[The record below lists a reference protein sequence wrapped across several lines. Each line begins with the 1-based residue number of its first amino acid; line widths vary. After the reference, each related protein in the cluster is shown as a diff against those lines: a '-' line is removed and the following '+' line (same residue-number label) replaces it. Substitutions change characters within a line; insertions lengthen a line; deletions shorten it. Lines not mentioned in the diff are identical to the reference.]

1 MLVNLCWFKKIIMA
15 FLSNFVHNIEKPL
28 IQAAAIIV
36 SVFVVNIGS
45 LLVKATGLI
54 DITNRFPW
62 LNAASFM
69 LFFAVLNSIYSITA
83 KSVPHYWGL
92 SMYSFML
99 VAGVSGLQAWAFSG
113 ISIVDAG
120 SYMWIYVV
128 VTFGYLVFLTIMA
141 VLKKVVAFAE
151 KEEWNSP
158 KMRPRG

>member
-1 MLVNLCWFKKIIMA
+1 MK
-15 FLSNFVHNIEKPL
+15 FLDKLLLQSEKPFV
-28 IQAAAIIV
+28 QAIMVIIA
-36 SVFVVNIGS
+36 VFVVNIVS
-45 LLVKATGLI
+45 LLVKSTGLI
-54 DITNRFPW
+54 EITNRFAW

-99 VAGVSGLQAWAFSG
+99 VAVISGVQAYFFSG
-113 ISIVDAG
+113 ISIANAG

-128 VTFGYLVFLTIMA
+128 VTFGYLVFLSLMTM
-141 VLKKVVAFAE
+141 LKKVVSFAE

-158 KMRPRG
+158 KIRPRR

>member
-1 MLVNLCWFKKIIMA
+1 MPL
-15 FLSNFVHNIEKPL
+15 LSNFKYDIEKPL
-28 IQAAAIIV
+28 IQAATVIA

-45 LLVKATGLI
+45 LMVIATGLI
-54 DITNRFPW
+54 DVTNRFPW

-92 SMYSFML
+92 SMYSFMI
-99 VAGVSGLQAWAFSG
+99 VAGLSGLQAWAFSG

-151 KEEWNSP
+151 KEEWNNP

>member
-1 MLVNLCWFKKIIMA
+1 MPL
-15 FLSNFVHNIEKPL
+15 LSNFQYNIEKPL
-28 IQAAAIIV
+28 IQAATIIA

-45 LLVKATGLI
+45 LLVIATDLI
-54 DITNRFPW
+54 SVTNRFPW

-83 KSVPHYWGL
+83 KSVPHYWGI
-92 SMYSFML
+92 SMYSFMI

-120 SYMWIYVV
+120 SYMWIYAV

-141 VLKKVVAFAE
+141 VLKKVVGFAE

>member
-1 MLVNLCWFKKIIMA
+1 MGLLTKFQ
-15 FLSNFVHNIEKPL
+15 FNIEKPL
-28 IQAAAIIV
+28 VQAAIIIA

-45 LLVKATGLI
+45 LMVIATGWI
-54 DITNRFPW
+54 EVTHRFPW

-92 SMYSFML
+92 SMYSFMI

-113 ISIVDAG
+113 IPIANAG

-128 VTFGYLVFLTIMA
+128 VTFGYLVFLTIMSI
-141 VLKKVVAFAE
+141 LKKVVAFAE

>member
-1 MLVNLCWFKKIIMA
+1 MA
-15 FLSNFVHNIEKPL
+15 FLSNFLHNIEKPL

>member
-1 MLVNLCWFKKIIMA
+1 MTL
-15 FLSNFVHNIEKPL
+15 LSNFKYDIEKPL
-28 IQAAAIIV
+28 IQAATVIA

-45 LLVKATGLI
+45 LMVIATGLI
-54 DITNRFPW
+54 DVTNRFPW

-92 SMYSFML
+92 SMYSFMI
-99 VAGVSGLQAWAFSG
+99 VAGLSGLQAWAFSG

-151 KEEWNSP
+151 KEEWNNP

>member
-1 MLVNLCWFKKIIMA
+1 MKLLDKLLVDTERPF
-15 FLSNFVHNIEKPL
+15 
-28 IQAAAIIV
+28 IQALMVICA
-36 SVFVVNIGS
+36 VFVVNILS
-45 LLVKATGLI
+45 LVVKSTGLI
-54 DITNRFPW
+54 DVSNRFAW

-99 VAGVSGLQAWAFSG
+99 VGSVSGLQAYFFSG
-113 ISIVDAG
+113 ISIANAG

-128 VTFGYLVFLTIMA
+128 VTFGYLVFLSLMTM
-141 VLKKVVAFAE
+141 LKKVVAFAE

-158 KMRPRG
+158 KIRPRR

>member
-1 MLVNLCWFKKIIMA
+1 MPL
-15 FLSNFVHNIEKPL
+15 LSNFQYNIEKPL
-28 IQAAAIIV
+28 IQAATIIA

-45 LLVKATGLI
+45 LLVIATDLI
-54 DITNRFPW
+54 SVTNRFPW

-83 KSVPHYWGL
+83 KSVPHYWGI
-92 SMYSFML
+92 SMYSFMI

-120 SYMWIYVV
+120 SYMWIYAV

>member
-1 MLVNLCWFKKIIMA
+1 MPL
-15 FLSNFVHNIEKPL
+15 LSNFQYNIEKPL
-28 IQAAAIIV
+28 IQAATIIA

-45 LLVKATGLI
+45 LLVISTDLI
-54 DITNRFPW
+54 SVTNRFPW

-83 KSVPHYWGL
+83 KSVPHYWGI
-92 SMYSFML
+92 SMYSFMI

-120 SYMWIYVV
+120 SYMWIYAV

>member
-1 MLVNLCWFKKIIMA
+1 MA
-15 FLSNFVHNIEKPL
+15 FLSNFLHNIEKPL

-36 SVFVVNIGS
+36 SVFAVNIGS

-54 DITNRFPW
+54 DVTNRFPW

-92 SMYSFML
+92 SMYSFMI

>member
-1 MLVNLCWFKKIIMA
+1 MA
-15 FLSNFVHNIEKPL
+15 FLSNFLHNIEKPL

-45 LLVKATGLI
+45 LLVKATGLV
-54 DITNRFPW
+54 DVTNRFPW

-92 SMYSFML
+92 SMYSFMI

-113 ISIVDAG
+113 ISIVYAG

>member
-1 MLVNLCWFKKIIMA
+1 MA
-15 FLSNFVHNIEKPL
+15 FLNKFLHNIEKPL

-45 LLVKATGLI
+45 LLVKATGLV
-54 DITNRFPW
+54 DVTNRFPW

-92 SMYSFML
+92 SMYSFMI

-113 ISIVDAG
+113 ISIVYAG

>member
-1 MLVNLCWFKKIIMA
+1 MPLF
-15 FLSNFVHNIEKPL
+15 SNFQYNIEKPL
-28 IQAAAIIV
+28 IQAATIIA

-45 LLVKATGLI
+45 LLVISTDLI
-54 DITNRFPW
+54 SVTNRFPW

-83 KSVPHYWGL
+83 KSVPHYWGI
-92 SMYSFML
+92 SMYSFMI

-120 SYMWIYVV
+120 SYMWIYAV